1 MDERRPTTT
10 APPLFGTAGH
20 VDHGKSAL
28 VKALTGTDPDRL
40 PEEQQRKI
48 SIRLG
53 FAFLETP
60 AGELAFVDVPGHERL
75 VREMVAGAVGFE
87 AVLLVVAADEGI
99 MPQTREHLDVV
110 ELLGV
115 RRGVVA
121 LTKVDLVEDREW
133 LTLLEE
139 EISETLS
146 RTGLAGARIIRTS
159 AKTGVGLEELKR
171 ELVRLAEESKR
182 EDDSGRPFRLAAD
195 RSFKM
200 EGFGAVVTGT
210 VASGALRIG
219 DSVEVQPGGGSARI
233 RGLQVNARPRETVTP
248 GLRAAVNL
256 TGLSK
261 RGVRRGDEIVT
272 PGCVTLS
279 NRFDAKIRLLA
290 SAAELQSLCHLK
302 LLKGTS
308 ELGCR
313 LVLLD
318 REKLKPGEESLAQIE
333 LEGSHPVFFGERFIL
348 RIPSPPLTVAGGRVL
363 DPLAQKHR
371 RKRASYSEA
380 LVELEGADPR
390 EALPLWL
397 KHNPLPRKDLTT
409 AELAKR
415 SNLLPRAAEEELQRL
430 ADAGAII
437 KLSADRWLHPRWR
450 HGLVESLGQALD
462 KLLEKRLPFCRLDR
476 GRLSSLAGRNVED
489 GALRDAIAGLIE
501 TGRLRPVGSS
511 YAVLPHGEPTAEQKA
526 RIADVIRALEDAENL
541 ALADFGN
548 LHPDAALD
556 LAHYLEAVGEAV
568 FVGETH
574 LWRTGRYE
582 ELRRTAVEMLKASG
596 TLRVVEYKERTG
608 LSRKTATLL
617 LDHFHERGLTRR
629 ESGTHALLD
638 ENAAKAAPFV

>member
-1 MDERRPTTT
+1 MEKIQPTAA

-87 AVLLVVAADEGI
+87 AVLLVIAADEGI
-99 MPQTREHLDVV
+99 MPQTTEHLDVV

-121 LTKVDLVEDREW
+121 LTKVDLVEDLEW

-139 EISETLS
+139 DVRETLS
-146 RTGLAGARIIRTS
+146 HTGLAGARIIRTS
-159 AKTGVGLEELKR
+159 ARTGVGLEELKR
-171 ELVRLAEESKR
+171 ELIRLAEESKR
-182 EDDSGRPFRLAAD
+182 VDDSGRPFRLAAD

-210 VASGALRIG
+210 IASGTLRVG
-219 DSVEVQPGGGSARI
+219 DSVEIQPGGGSARV
-233 RGLQVNARPRETVTP
+233 RGLQVNGRPREEVIP

-256 TGLSK
+256 TNLPK
-261 RGVRRGDEIVT
+261 RGVKRGDEIIT

-279 NRFDAKIRLLA
+279 NRFDAKVRLLA
-290 SAAELQSLCHLK
+290 SADELQNLCHLK

-308 ELGCR
+308 ELNCR

-318 REKLKPGEESLAQIE
+318 REKLKPGEECLAQIE
-333 LEGSHPVFFGERFIL
+333 FEGNHPVFFGERFIL
-348 RIPSPPLTVAGGRVL
+348 RIPSPSLTVAGGRVL

-371 RKRASYSEA
+371 RKRASYREA
-380 LVELEGADPR
+380 LVELDGIGPR

-409 AELAKR
+409 PELAKR
-415 SNLLPRAAEEELQRL
+415 SNLLPQAAEAELQRL
-430 ADAGAII
+430 ADSGGIVR
-437 KLSADRWLHPRWR
+437 LSADRWLHPRWR
-450 HGLVESLGQALD
+450 HGL
-462 KLLEKRLPFCRLDR
+462 
-476 GRLSSLAGRNVED
+476 
-489 GALRDAIAGLIE
+489 
-501 TGRLRPVGSS
+501 
-511 YAVLPHGEPTAEQKA
+511 
-526 RIADVIRALEDAENL
+526 
-541 ALADFGN
+541 
-548 LHPDAALD
+548 
-556 LAHYLEAVGEAV
+556 
-568 FVGETH
+568 
-574 LWRTGRYE
+574 
-582 ELRRTAVEMLKASG
+582 
-596 TLRVVEYKERTG
+596 
-608 LSRKTATLL
+608 
-617 LDHFHERGLTRR
+617 
-629 ESGTHALLD
+629 
-638 ENAAKAAPFV
+638 